1 MTISIPDP
9 ETYAKNH
16 GIEVGDHHGGEKGR
30 RHPDGSITLRSNL
43 GPLARRCT
51 LAHELGH
58 QEHGHEPTP
67 DPVMHA
73 RQERQAD
80 EYAAR
85 MLIDP
90 DSYREAESLHGP
102 HAGAIAWHLGVTRHL
117 VEVWR
122 TMACTAPHKITV
134 RN

>member
-1 MTISIPDP
+1 MKISTTDP
-9 ETYAKNH
+9 EAYARDNN
-16 GIEVGDHHGGEKGR
+16 IAVDDHHGGEKGR
-30 RHPDGSITLRSNL
+30 RHPDGSITLRSDL
-43 GPLARRCT
+43 GPIARRCT

-58 QEHGHEPTP
+58 HTYDHHPAD
-67 DPVMHA
+67 DPVLHN
-73 RQERQAD
+73 RQERRAD

-90 DSYREAESLHGP
+90 DAYREAESHYGP
-102 HAGAIAWHLGVTRHL
+102 HAGAIAWSLGVTRHL

-122 TMACTAPHKITV
+122 VMAHTTPHKITV